1 MTILKQVILSIEFPV
16 CVTVF
21 LPLVSH
27 LLLIGFIVAFK
38 PFSVMPLNPIK
49 TTLNVS
55 AQRKGGGCG

>member
-1 MTILKQVILSIEFPV
+1 MFQQVLLSIEFTV
-16 CVTVF
+16 CEAVF

-38 PFSVMPLNPIK
+38 PFSVIPLNPIK